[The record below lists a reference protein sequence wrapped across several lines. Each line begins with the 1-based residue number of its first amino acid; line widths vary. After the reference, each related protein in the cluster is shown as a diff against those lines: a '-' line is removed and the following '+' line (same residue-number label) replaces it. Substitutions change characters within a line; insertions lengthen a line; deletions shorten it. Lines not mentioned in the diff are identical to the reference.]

1 MRKLFIEK
9 IKKVVHDWAAQYPQ
23 VELYLI
29 DVYPS
34 GIGENLHLIVVAAK
48 GFENWRQL
56 AIRED
61 LFTFLRKQLGD
72 ADVVR
77 ISKILP
83 LTEEEYEQYELT
95 RHETPVY

>member
-9 IKKVVHDWAAQYPQ
+9 IKKAVQDWAKQYPQ
-23 VELYLI
+23 VELYI
-29 DVYPS
+29 VDVYPS
-34 GIGENLHLIVVAAK
+34 GIGENLHVIVVATK

-56 AIRED
+56 EIHKD

-72 ADVVR
+72 IDVVK

-95 RHETPVY
+95 RNETSIY